1 MIIPIIMAGGN
12 GSRLWPLSRTLY
24 PKQFLSFDN
33 RHSMLQ
39 ETLLRLD
46 GLQCSPPLII
56 CNEEHRFIV
65 AEQLRGLNL
74 LSNNIILEPVGR
86 NTAPAIAL
94 AAFSIHKN
102 KPDEDPCM
110 LVLAADHSIKNDM
123 LFRKVVE
130 DATKYALLGRLVTF
144 GIVPTTAET
153 GYGYIHRGQSMIDC
167 NNDFA
172 FKVDKFVEKPTLEV
186 AQRYIESGEYY
197 WNSGM
202 FLFRVSRYLEEL
214 KKYRPDIYEACDKAT
229 SCIDYDLDFIRVNE
243 SEFRSCPDESID
255 YAVMEHTED
264 AVVIPMDVGWNDVGS
279 WSSLW
284 SISDK
289 NADGNSCYGDVISH
303 STKNSYIYSESC
315 LVTTL
320 GVEDLI
326 IVQTKD
332 ALLVANKNSV
342 QDVKKIVEKI
352 KNEGRQEHFVHREV
366 YRPWGKYDSID
377 EGSRYQVKRIT
388 INPGEGISLQMHYH
402 RSEHWIIVAGT
413 AKVTL
418 DGEVRLLTENESIY
432 IPSGSPHC
440 LQNPGKIPL
449 NLIEVRSGSYLEE
462 DDIIRIR
469 DENGTV

>member
-1 MIIPIIMAGGN
+1 MV
-12 GSRLWPLSRTLY
+12 
-24 PKQFLSFDN
+24 F
-33 RHSMLQ
+33 
-39 ETLLRLD
+39 
-46 GLQCSPPLII
+46 
-56 CNEEHRFIV
+56 
-65 AEQLRGLNL
+65 
-74 LSNNIILEPVGR
+74 
-86 NTAPAIAL
+86 
-94 AAFSIHKN
+94 
-102 KPDEDPCM
+102 
-110 LVLAADHSIKNDM
+110 
-123 LFRKVVE
+123 
-130 DATKYALLGRLVTF
+130 
-144 GIVPTTAET
+144 
-153 GYGYIHRGQSMIDC
+153 
-167 NNDFA
+167 
-172 FKVDKFVEKPTLEV
+172 
-186 AQRYIESGEYY
+186 
-197 WNSGM
+197 
-202 FLFRVSRYLEEL
+202 
-214 KKYRPDIYEACDKAT
+214 
-229 SCIDYDLDFIRVNE
+229 
-243 SEFRSCPDESID
+243 
-255 YAVMEHTED
+255 
-264 AVVIPMDVGWNDVGS
+264 
-279 WSSLW
+279 W